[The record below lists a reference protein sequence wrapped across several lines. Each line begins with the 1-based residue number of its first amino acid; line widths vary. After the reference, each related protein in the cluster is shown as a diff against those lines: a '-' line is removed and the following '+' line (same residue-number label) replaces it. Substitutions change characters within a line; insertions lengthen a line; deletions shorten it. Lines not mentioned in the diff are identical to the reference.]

1 MNSTEPG
8 DHLRTPLRRAS
19 YVHVSDLTSAYN
31 IDHGLLEQELNRT
44 NSDSKTE
51 ITDRRASDTDNQV
64 DPNSVAVDLDVSL
77 ATTSQKRLQPPR
89 GGFNLCVLV
98 GNVNV
103 VVDKRRVDGSR
114 VRLAEVEI
122 GDETGTVSLR
132 ARDEQI
138 DVLAKVS
145 ARTGAVVLRNCTL
158 ELFQGRHIR
167 LAITKWGK
175 ISVYPDNI
183 ASTPPPP
190 SKMNLDRNFSRIDLT
205 IVASEMVDTQP
216 DAYANR
222 QYRFISEATEA
233 GGRPASAKDSGQ
245 SISKQHNHSRR
256 NSRDRR
262 HNRGKPNVFGN
273 RSQYNLAES
282 ERRMLQPNQL
292 SYRGMHGYSRFP
304 EGFGV
309 SHFPYPLGGQH
320 EVLSPAPAQQL
331 LFQHQYELQQGHFHQ
346 QDYAQTQD
354 QNTHA
359 VNQAATA
366 GFILDPSNRGTF
378 VPNTL
383 NPQLLSNDGSSHVVR
398 IGANPETHEMT
409 SPVIPQTSGPMRMM
423 QRRPVSPEEAQR
435 SSIRMNPDAM
445 AFAPASYS
453 QLLPQPF
460 FPTYHLPVSH
470 STTLPTFGQVPQYV
484 QTSETSFIPQP
495 LQQVPASEVQA
506 QTVSGSKAQQ
516 YAPVVPDGNEDNSKK
531 SA

>member
-1 MNSTEPG
+1 
-8 DHLRTPLRRAS
+8 
-19 YVHVSDLTSAYN
+19 
-31 IDHGLLEQELNRT
+31 
-44 NSDSKTE
+44 
-51 ITDRRASDTDNQV
+51 
-64 DPNSVAVDLDVSL
+64 
-77 ATTSQKRLQPPR
+77 
-89 GGFNLCVLV
+89 
-98 GNVNV
+98 
-103 VVDKRRVDGSR
+103 
-114 VRLAEVEI
+114 
-122 GDETGTVSLR
+122 
-132 ARDEQI
+132 
-138 DVLAKVS
+138 
-145 ARTGAVVLRNCTL
+145 
-158 ELFQGRHIR
+158 
-167 LAITKWGK
+167 
-175 ISVYPDNI
+175 
-183 ASTPPPP
+183 
-190 SKMNLDRNFSRIDLT
+190 MNLDRNFSRIDLT